1 MANILNIGIVAHI
14 DAGKTT
20 LTEHILFESGVIR
33 SKGRVDHASAVTDD
47 LAVERRRGITIKEK
61 TVSFNWNGI
70 KINLLDTPGHADF
83 LGEVVR
89 AFHVLDMAVLVIS
102 AKESVQP
109 QTVAIYNLLKSI
121 GLPVVIF
128 INKLDRAGADAE
140 RVRKDIAALGAKHI
154 MMRSAD
160 ESLSIGHWSKN
171 PGYAEDNLLNLLE
184 FDDGII
190 ARFESGQMIDDAI
203 YRLAADGKVVPVFMG
218 VALHGIG
225 VRDLLDELVHIQRH
239 IRILPQ
245 DAPASAIVYKINFNE
260 RRERKIYFRMY
271 SGAIRV
277 REKYGVEQK
286 PDNPE
291 IQIKSLET
299 IEGAKLASTDHVPAG
314 EIGVLTNVDGLRV
327 GDIIGT
333 RCDGIRTVAE
343 AKPIFSAGVAPA
355 NRADRQRLLEALF
368 EMNLEDGQLDF
379 AIDEKSQITIKLFG
393 EIQKEFIATQLRD
406 KYGIEAK
413 FSETRTIFKE
423 TPIGTGKSD
432 PGFLEFRVEPLPRG
446 TGVRYEYNRAVGIT
460 GGLTRQMHAAVEESA
475 LASLMPGALLV
486 ADSVA
491 GEGVPFAP
499 GAHGFEVV
507 DIRVIF
513 EACNMPGGPR
523 PSAGEFGGDA
533 PWALKRAICD
543 AGTQVLE
550 PIYYY
555 EIVVQA
561 QVCGKTA
568 SEISNHCGSVAS
580 IEDNGAYVKLSGK
593 LPARMHQEFLR
604 AFQPLTKNMGTF
616 DTIRVEYEPY
626 DGQ

>member
-355 NRADRQRLLEALF
+355 SRADRQRLSEALF

-543 AGTQVLE
+543 AGTQILE

-555 EIVVQA
+555 EIVVHA